1 MRKFACLPVGFI
13 CFLKFPLK
21 GTGEKKSSKKSSFSS
36 AGDSDSS
43 SCEQLCD
50 FSLSSMW
57 FSQPW
62 CRDPL
67 ARSIW
72 TSQNLCWCLKLG
84 RQMDFYWKR
93 NALNESRISFVEN
106 HLC

>member
-21 GTGEKKSSKKSSFSS
+21 RTGKKKQAKSQVSHQLVTQR
-36 AGDSDSS
+36 AQAVSS
-43 SCEQLCD
+43 SD

-84 RQMDFYWKR
+84 KQMDFYWKR
-93 NALNESRISFVEN
+93 NALNESRIIFVEK